1 MEKMPET
8 PSPGEKL
15 MSTIEIGKQRGI
27 RLAMDNMWLIVTM
40 LALAVI
46 VTVMT
51 TDISMESIAHL
62 TSIGQEFFVLLFCTY
77 IVYLSWGGNGTRQG
91 MLTQAYK
98 DACAR
103 YSEIRSKIVT
113 EGLQT
118 RLAAFCQ
125 SRVEEE
131 LKSVRLNIICSSGLD
146 YDTYEQFIGKSEEK
160 IRESGAVL
168 TEAQIKAILRANKV
182 NPIRLT
188 PGMLLQREKISLSRA
203 VIGTDPA
210 TVRMI
215 TNVWRLVSNAVVTFL
230 VTITAFDVSASFDW
244 SVVGEVL
251 FKLVTV
257 LYGGFCGYQT
267 SYENITVRAVR
278 HINTQADLLEQ
289 FYNGAEK

>member
-1 MEKMPET
+1 M
-8 PSPGEKL
+8 
-15 MSTIEIGKQRGI
+15 
-27 RLAMDNMWLIVTM
+27 
-40 LALAVI
+40 
-46 VTVMT
+46 
-51 TDISMESIAHL
+51 
-62 TSIGQEFFVLLFCTY
+62 
-77 IVYLSWGGNGTRQG
+77 
-91 MLTQAYK
+91 
-98 DACAR
+98 
-103 YSEIRSKIVT
+103 
-113 EGLQT
+113 
-118 RLAAFCQ
+118 
-125 SRVEEE
+125 
-131 LKSVRLNIICSSGLD
+131 
-146 YDTYEQFIGKSEEK
+146 
-160 IRESGAVL
+160 